1 MQYISSNGL
10 ELPFSYLVSVEKL
23 SLQLQTLQ
31 QLHSVEIVVVVVV
44 AVITVYHHQHIRK
57 QKQPIP
63 QTSHTQQSPKHILSN
78 TV

>member
-31 QLHSVEIVVVVVV
+31 QLHSVEIVVV

-63 QTSHTQQSPKHILSN
+63 QTSHTQQSPKHILSKI
-78 TV
+78 V